1 MASHNTVIS
10 IILRAVDRTKA
21 AFKSVVSGANEAS
34 QAIDKTERKV
44 GGLRSALSKLGSWT
58 WNGAKTLLSVPKT
71 LFSMGANL
79 GGIVQTIQSAFSA
92 IQSIVST
99 TVATVQTLSSKL
111 WGAIQESFK
120 FETLTVQFKTL
131 LGSAEEAKRRMASLA
146 EFAEV
151 TPFNL
156 EEVVKASRTLTVL
169 SDGALGTEY
178 SLRLVGDAA
187 AATGASFEEVAF
199 WVGRAYAMIKGGQP
213 FGEAALRLQE
223 LGILTPAVRTEME
236 ALQASGAKNS
246 EVWEAFAARLE
257 EFGGAMEDLSQTGDG
272 LTSTLKDTW
281 TAAVREFGDVFSDAA
296 KESIGFLITI
306 LGKLKADG
314 TIKEW
319 AQAALK
325 ALTPVKDLITAILG
339 GGEERSSALKVA
351 WDYLK
356 AVWDYA
362 ADVIKAS
369 VKYAGR
375 MLVAYAYEAST
386 AFAWSESKEKEA
398 MRIAKATKKGAY
410 WGLDADLTR
419 ASGNLKWTTKALAK
433 EAAVLADRTRKRV
446 EAEAKAAESA
456 RKRADTETKAEVA
469 EAQTKPRETDE
480 QAKETIKNDL
490 DEASRKRKHEQFL
503 KDRENWEKEQKLR
516 EDLERYEAVYNAF
529 MKFRAEDAK
538 RLSDLDKK
546 LIKLKEREADYRA
559 RALDSEKDK
568 RRREEEKE
576 EKKQKEREEKL
587 NRDAWALL
595 RKHATLSDPY
605 ALLRRDFDISKLGH
619 RGRALRE
626 WMIASLLGNDATKE
640 RTSVVKSLERANRNI
655 KAMRDAIEKTQKS
668 LDALLRQ
675 S

>member
-58 WNGAKTLLSVPKT
+58 WKGAKTLLSVPKT
-71 LFSMGANL
+71 LFSLGANL
-79 GGIVQTIQSAFSA
+79 GGFVQVFQSALGTIRNVLTTTVSIVQG
-92 IQSIVST
+92 
-99 TVATVQTLSSKL
+99 LSVKL

-156 EEVVKASRTLTVL
+156 DEVVKASRTLTVM
-169 SDGALGTEY
+169 SDNALGTEY

-223 LGILTPAVRTEME
+223 LGILTPAVRQEME

-257 EFGGAMEDLSQTGDG
+257 EFDGAMVDLSQTGDG
-272 LTSTLKDTW
+272 LTSTLEDTW
-281 TAAVREFGDVFSDAA
+281 TAAVREFGDAFRDAA
-296 KESIGFLITI
+296 KESIGELITF

-314 TIKEW
+314 TIKAW
-319 AQAALK
+319 AQSTLE

-339 GGEERSSALKVA
+339 GGEERSSALKAA

-356 AVWDYA
+356 AVFDYGGKVIIGAGAELGLMLARVVPAVFNGIGRLLGITQLTEWMSGYSA
-362 ADVIKAS
+362 AEMEEDFVKMLFPDKKGFTDTVAEANQDLRNAS
-369 VKYAGR
+369 ADFAAA
-375 MLVAYAYEAST
+375 VAEDAQATRERVAKEEATRT
-386 AFAWSESKEKEA
+386 AQTAPGSIQEKETDEE
-398 MRIAKATKKGAY
+398 AKAKAKDD
-410 WGLDADLTR
+410 LDR
-419 ASGNLKWTTKALAK
+419 QQ
-433 EAAVLADRTRKRV
+433 R
-446 EAEAKAAESA
+446 EAEAKAAQEEWSA
-456 RKRADTETKAEVA
+456 AVEEHKRQKAIADERARLEEEYANVQREQTEL
-469 EAQTKPRETDE
+469 
-480 QAKETIKNDL
+480 AKEVKDL
-490 DEASRKRKHEQFL
+490 DEKL
-503 KDRENWEKEQKLR
+503 KKAKEKE
-516 EDLERYEAVYNAF
+516 LEYH
-529 MKFRAEDAK
+529 K
-538 RLSDLDKK
+538 
-546 LIKLKEREADYRA
+546 
-559 RALDSEKDK
+559 RALDSDFDK
-568 RRREEEKE
+568 QKREEEKE
-576 EKKQKEREEKL
+576 KKRQEKRQERLEKEAEELKK
-587 NRDAWALL
+587 RF
-595 RKHATLSDPY
+595 ATLSDPD
-605 ALLRRDFDISKLGH
+605 ALLSDDFDVSKLGH
-619 RGRALRE
+619 RSRAIRE
-626 WMIASLLGNDATKE
+626 WLRNGKFVDDNQYSFDNMSASL
-640 RTSVVKSLERANRNI
+640 KSMDGTLKQIQTN
-655 KAMRDAIEKTQKS
+655 
-668 LDALLRQ
+668 LDNLLRQ

>member
-1 MASHNTVIS
+1 MANNTVVS
-10 IILRAVDRTKA
+10 FTLKCVDR
-21 AFKSVVSGANEAS
+21 AS
-34 QAIDKTERKV
+34 RVLTSI
-44 GGLRSALSKLGSWT
+44 GGLVGKL
-58 WNGAKTLLSVPKT
+58 AKGIWGL
-71 LFSMGANL
+71 GANL
-79 GGIVQTIQSAFSA
+79 GGWVQSFQAAAGTIQGVF
-92 IQSIVST
+92 
-99 TVATVQTLSSKL
+99 SKL
-111 WGAIQESFK
+111 WGAIKESFK
-120 FETLTVQFKTL
+120 FESLTIQFKTL
-131 LGSAEEAKRRMASLA
+131 LGSMEDARERMAALA

-156 EEVVKASRTLTVL
+156 EEVVKASRTLTVF

-187 AATGASFEEVAF
+187 AAVGAGFDEVAF

-213 FGEAALRLQE
+213 FGEAAMRLQE

-246 EVWEAFAARLE
+246 EVWEAFTARLE
-257 EFGGAMEDLSQTGDG
+257 EFDGAMEDLSQTGDG
-272 LTSTLKDTW
+272 LTSTLEDTW
-281 TAAVREFGDVFSDAA
+281 TAAVREFGDAFQDAA
-296 KESIGFLITI
+296 KESIGFLITL

-319 AQAALK
+319 AQAALE
-325 ALTPVKDLITAILG
+325 ALTPIKNLITAILG
-339 GGEERSSALKVA
+339 GGEERSSALKA
-351 WDYLK
+351 SWDYLK
-356 AVWDYA
+356 AVFTY
-362 ADVIKAS
+362 
-369 VKYAGR
+369 G
-375 MLVAYAYEAST
+375 
-386 AFAWSESKEKEA
+386 
-398 MRIAKATKKGAY
+398 AKAIIGAAGEI
-410 WGLDADLTR
+410 GLMIARAVPATANAIGRLLGITQLTEWL
-419 ASGNLKWTTKALAK
+419 S
-433 EAAVLADRTRKRV
+433 VYS
-446 EAEAKAAESA
+446 AAEMEEDFVKMLFPDKKCFRETIEEANQEIKNASA
-456 RKRADTETKAEVA
+456 DFAAAVA
-469 EAQTKPRETDE
+469 EAAKSTRERVKKEEAARTAQAEDAAPVKETDE

-490 DEASRKRKHEQFL
+490 DAEREHEQFL

-546 LIKLKEREADYRA
+546 LIKLKEREADFHA
-559 RALDSEKDK
+559 RALDSAEDK

-576 EKKQKEREEKL
+576 EKKQKEREKKL
-587 NRDAWALL
+587 NRDAFALL
-595 RKHATLSDPY
+595 RKHATLSDPN
-605 ALLRRDFDISKLGH
+605 ALLRKDFDISKLGH

-640 RTSVVKSLERANRNI
+640 RTSVVESLERANRNI